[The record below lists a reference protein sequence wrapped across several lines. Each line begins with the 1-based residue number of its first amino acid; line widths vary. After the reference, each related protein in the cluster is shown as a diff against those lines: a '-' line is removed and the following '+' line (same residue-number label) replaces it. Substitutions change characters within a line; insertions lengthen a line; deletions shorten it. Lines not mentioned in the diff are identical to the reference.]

1 MSIPKIWMDVDTG
14 ADDALALMT
23 ACALEKEGKLKLEG
37 VSAVNGNA
45 PLDRTFVNSRDILS
59 LCGREDIPVYAGAER
74 PLIVEPVRAAYVHGE
89 SGLGKLELAPSGAE
103 EETEKAWDALYRCA
117 CAHPGELEL
126 ILTGPQTNAAI
137 ALAKYPDLK
146 DKLRRILIM
155 GGADVGGNLTAA
167 AEFNI
172 YADPH
177 AAEAVFKS
185 GINVVMCSLDV
196 TMRSGLTKE
205 EIDLLE
211 NSGTKAGRVY
221 AGSMGLLKEMSLKKE
236 GDLCAVHDACPV
248 LFAVMPEL
256 FDCVVRCG
264 VHVETAGRLTL
275 GQTVT
280 DRDTDKKFPDRHVD
294 LVLGVDRKAFAK
306 VLLEL
311 LMSV

>member
-1 MSIPKIWMDVDTG
+1 MSLSRIWMDVDTG

-23 ACALEKEGKLKLEG
+23 ACALEKEGKLRLEG

-45 PLDRTFVNSRDILS
+45 PLERTFANSRDILS

-89 SGLGKLELAPSGAE
+89 SGLGEVDLKPSGAE
-103 EETEKAWDALYRCA
+103 IKTEKAWDALYRCA
-117 CAHPGELEL
+117 CEHPGELEL

-146 DKLRRILIM
+146 DRMKRILVM
-155 GGADVGGNLTAA
+155 GGADVGGNITAA

-177 AAEAVFKS
+177 AAEVVFRS
-185 GINVVMCSLDV
+185 GIPIVMCPLDV
-196 TMRSGLTKE
+196 TMSSGLTRE
-205 EIDLLE
+205 EIDVLE
-211 NSGTKAGRVY
+211 GSGTKAGSVY
-221 AGSMGLLKEMSLKKE
+221 AGSMRLLKEMSLKKE

-256 FDCVVRCG
+256 FDRVVRCG
-264 VHVETAGRLTL
+264 VHVETAGRLTR
-275 GQTVT
+275 GETVT
-280 DRDTDKKFPDRHVD
+280 DQDTDKKFPDRNVD
-294 LVLGVDRKAFAK
+294 LVLGVNRDAFAGT
-306 VLLEL
+306 LLKL